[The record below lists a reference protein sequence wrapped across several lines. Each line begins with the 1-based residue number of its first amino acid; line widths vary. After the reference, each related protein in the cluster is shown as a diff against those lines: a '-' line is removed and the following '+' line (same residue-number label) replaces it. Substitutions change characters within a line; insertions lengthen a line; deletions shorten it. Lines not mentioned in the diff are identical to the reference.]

1 MAIGVGFVT
10 KVVASLLQG
19 GAIDDLLTKKL
30 EDLGED
36 FIRNQLSGPLG
47 ALAKV
52 GGGGDFDFA
61 EQRDAWL
68 NKISKSAL
76 PSLPNLPHQNLLNK
90 IFSIVEQA
98 RPAVKK
104 KRGNWRAKSA
114 WQRSSWARSRND
126 WLDNHWKHDWRSQPR
141 NPITG
146 QWMPGR
152 LEQIDAAR
160 TAKGK
165 QVGRRTKRRRNLRR
179 QARTRGRKAARKM
192 FQRMSGD

>member
-10 KVVASLLQG
+10 KVVTSLLQG
-19 GAIDDLLTKKL
+19 GVIDELLSKKL
-30 EDLGED
+30 EDIGED
-36 FIRNQLSGPLG
+36 FIRSQLSGPLG
-47 ALAKV
+47 ALGKFAD
-52 GGGGDFDFA
+52 GGEFDFA

-68 NKISKSAL
+68 NKLSKSAL
-76 PSLPNLPHQNLLNK
+76 PSLPNLPHKGLLNK
-90 IFSIVEQA
+90 VFSIIEQA
-98 RPAVKK
+98 RPPVKRGR
-104 KRGNWRAKSA
+104 RGNWRGKTA
-114 WQRSSWARSRND
+114 WARSSWARSRND

-152 LEQIDAAR
+152 LEQVDAAM

-165 QVGRRTKRRRNLRR
+165 QIGRRTKRRRKLRR

-192 FQRMSGD
+192 FQRLRN

>member
-1 MAIGVGFVT
+1 MAIGVRFVT
-10 KVVASLLQG
+10 GVVTKLLQG
-19 GAIDDLLTKKL
+19 GAIDELLSKKL
-30 EDLGED
+30 EDLGES
-36 FIRNQLSGPLG
+36 FIRDQLSGPIG
-47 ALAKV
+47 KLADFAD
-52 GGGGDFDFA
+52 GGGEFNFE

-68 NKISKSAL
+68 NKAAKSAL
-76 PSLPNLPHQNLLNK
+76 PSFPNLPHQGLLNK
-90 IFSIVEQA
+90 IFKIVDQA

-104 KRGNWRAKSA
+104 GRRGNWRAKTA

-152 LEQIDAAR
+152 LEQIDKAM
-160 TAKGK
+160 TAKGR

-179 QARTRGRKAARKM
+179 QARSRGRKAARQM
-192 FQRMSGD
+192 FNRMN